1 MSTIVIN
8 GSESEAVVQAKEGEY
23 LFAMGIIAEG
33 RLWVFPYM
41 NLRFCEANNYWL
53 DLVYH
58 SHTIRIE
65 GDGLQG
71 IGDLIAL
78 QRVRRLRQGSRGP
91 GPIISRVEVSS
102 TSDES

>member
-1 MSTIVIN
+1 MSAIAIN

-41 NLRFCEANNYWL
+41 NLRFCEANNHWL
-53 DLVYH
+53 DIVYH
-58 SHTIRIE
+58 SHTIHIE

-71 IGDLIAL
+71 IGDLLAL
-78 QRVRRLRQGSRGP
+78 QRVRRLRQGGRGSAP
-91 GPIISRVEVSS
+91 LITRVEV
-102 TSDES
+102 TNNSDEN